1 MHCADAP
8 HKLLR
13 MVRID
18 GRQPNDLRPLHFEL
32 DVQKHA
38 DGSCIVALGDT
49 RVLCAVTV
57 EERVPRWMR
66 GSGRGWLT
74 AEYNMLPAA
83 TNTRS
88 DRERVLNAGRTK
100 EIQRLIG
107 RSLRA
112 AVNLDILGERTFN
125 IDCDV
130 LDADGG
136 TRTAAITGAFVA
148 ASLAIQ
154 RLEYD
159 ESPIIAAVAAVSIGI
174 KDGQVF
180 TDLNY
185 AEDSTADVDC
195 NIVGLANGGLVEVQ
209 GTAEGQSFTQD
220 QLNQMVTAANQA
232 LQEMF
237 TAQQTALK

>member
-1 MHCADAP
+1 
-8 HKLLR
+8 

-18 GRQPNDLRPLHFEL
+18 GRQPSELRPLSFEL

-38 DGSCIVALGDT
+38 DGSCIVSLGDT

-57 EERVPRWMR
+57 EEQVPRWMR

-88 DRERVLNAGRTK
+88 NRERVLSAGRTK

-112 AVNLDILGERTFN
+112 AINLDALGERTFN

-148 ASLAIQ
+148 VKQAINKLA
-154 RLEYD
+154 YD
-159 ESPIIAAVAAVSIGI
+159 TSPINAAVAAVSIGI
-174 KDGQVF
+174 IDNQVH

-195 NIVGLANGGLVEVQ
+195 NIVGLSSGGLVEVQ
-209 GTAEGQSFTQD
+209 GTAEGQSFTPE
-220 QLNQMVTAANQA
+220 QLEEMVEAA
-232 LQEMF
+232 
-237 TAQQTALK
+237 QTALETMFAAQQAALAQK

>member
-1 MHCADAP
+1 
-8 HKLLR
+8 
-13 MVRID
+13 MVRTD
-18 GRQPNDLRPLHFEL
+18 GRQPNELRPLNFEL

-38 DGSCIVALGDT
+38 DGSCIVSLGDT

-57 EERVPRWMR
+57 EEQVPRWMR
-66 GSGRGWLT
+66 SSGRGWLT

-88 DRERVLNAGRTK
+88 NRERVLSAGRTK

-112 AVNLDILGERTFN
+112 AINLDALGERTFN

-148 ASLAIQ
+148 VKQAIDQLA
-154 RLEYD
+154 YD
-159 ESPIIAAVAAVSIGI
+159 TSPINAAVAAVSIGI
-174 KDGQVF
+174 IDNQVH

-195 NIVGLANGGLVEVQ
+195 NIVGLSSGGLVEVQ
-209 GTAEGQSFTQD
+209 GTAEGQSFTPE
-220 QLNQMVTAANQA
+220 QLEEMVEAA
-232 LQEMF
+232 
-237 TAQQTALK
+237 QTALETMFAAQQAGLAQK

>member
-1 MHCADAP
+1 
-8 HKLLR
+8 

-18 GRQPNDLRPLHFEL
+18 GRQPNELRPLSFEL

-38 DGSCIVALGDT
+38 DGSCIVSLGDT

-57 EERVPRWMR
+57 EEQVPRWMR
-66 GSGRGWLT
+66 SSGRGWLT

-88 DRERVLNAGRTK
+88 NRERVLSAGRTK

-112 AVNLDILGERTFN
+112 AINLDALGERTFN

-148 ASLAIQ
+148 VKQAINKLA
-154 RLEYD
+154 YD
-159 ESPIIAAVAAVSIGI
+159 TSPINAAVAAVSIGI
-174 KDGQVF
+174 IDNQVH

-195 NIVGLANGGLVEVQ
+195 NIVGLSSGGLVEVQ
-209 GTAEGQSFTQD
+209 GTAEGQSFTPE
-220 QLNQMVTAANQA
+220 QLEEMVEAA
-232 LQEMF
+232 
-237 TAQQTALK
+237 QTALETMFAAQQAALAQK

>member
-1 MHCADAP
+1 
-8 HKLLR
+8 

-18 GRQPNDLRPLHFEL
+18 GREPNELRPLSFEL

-38 DGSCIVALGDT
+38 DGSCVVSLGDT

-57 EERVPRWMR
+57 EEQVPRWMR

-88 DRERVLNAGRTK
+88 NRERVLSAGRTK

-112 AVNLDILGERTFN
+112 AVDLDALGERTFN

-148 ASLAIQ
+148 VNQAIGKLAYEQ
-154 RLEYD
+154 
-159 ESPIIAAVAAVSIGI
+159 SPIRSAVAAVSIGI
-174 KDGQVF
+174 ADGEILV
-180 TDLNY
+180 DLNY
-185 AEDSTADVDC
+185 AEDSSADVDC
-195 NIVGLANGGLVEVQ
+195 NIVGLSSGGLVEVQ
-209 GTAEGQSFTQD
+209 GTAEGESFTAE
-220 QLNQMVTAANQA
+220 QLNRMVEAAQGA
-232 LQEMF
+232 LVEMF
-237 TAQQTALK
+237 AAQTNALPAAEV

>member
-1 MHCADAP
+1 
-8 HKLLR
+8 
-13 MVRID
+13 MVRTD
-18 GRQPNDLRPLHFEL
+18 GRQPNELRPLSFEL
-32 DVQKHA
+32 DVQTHA
-38 DGSCIVALGDT
+38 DGSCIVSLGDT

-57 EERVPRWMR
+57 DEQVPRWMR
-66 GSGRGWLT
+66 SSGRGWLT

-88 DRERVLNAGRTK
+88 NRERVLSAGRTK

-112 AVNLDILGERTFN
+112 AINLDALGERTFN

-148 ASLAIQ
+148 VKQAINKLA
-154 RLEYD
+154 YD
-159 ESPIIAAVAAVSIGI
+159 TSPINAAVAAVSIGI
-174 KDGQVF
+174 IDNQVH

-195 NIVGLANGGLVEVQ
+195 NIVGLSSGGLVEVQ
-209 GTAEGQSFTQD
+209 GTAEGQSFTPE
-220 QLNQMVTAANQA
+220 QLEEMVEAA
-232 LQEMF
+232 
-237 TAQQTALK
+237 QTALETMFAAQQAALAQK

>member
-1 MHCADAP
+1 
-8 HKLLR
+8 
-13 MVRID
+13 MVRTD
-18 GRQPNDLRPLHFEL
+18 GRQPNELRPLNFEL

-38 DGSCIVALGDT
+38 DGSCIVSLGDT

-57 EERVPRWMR
+57 EEQVPRWMR
-66 GSGRGWLT
+66 SSGRGWLT

-88 DRERVLNAGRTK
+88 NRERVLSAGRTK

-112 AVNLDILGERTFN
+112 AINLDALGERTFN

-148 ASLAIQ
+148 VKQAINKLA
-154 RLEYD
+154 YD
-159 ESPIIAAVAAVSIGI
+159 TSPINAAVAAVSIGI
-174 KDGQVF
+174 IDNQVH

-195 NIVGLANGGLVEVQ
+195 NIVGLSSGGLVEVQ
-209 GTAEGQSFTQD
+209 GTAEGQSFTPE
-220 QLNQMVTAANQA
+220 QLEEMVEAA
-232 LQEMF
+232 
-237 TAQQTALK
+237 QTALETMFAAQQAALAQK

>member
-1 MHCADAP
+1 
-8 HKLLR
+8 

-18 GRQPNDLRPLHFEL
+18 GRQPNELRSLSFEL

-38 DGSCIVALGDT
+38 DGSCIVSLGDT

-57 EERVPRWMR
+57 EEQVPRWMR

-88 DRERVLNAGRTK
+88 NRERVLSAGRTK

-112 AVNLDILGERTFN
+112 AIDLNALGERTFN

-148 ASLAIQ
+148 VQQAIEQLAYE
-154 RLEYD
+154 R
-159 ESPIIAAVAAVSIGI
+159 SPIQSAVAAVSIGI
-174 KDGQVF
+174 IDGQVL

-195 NIVGLANGGLVEVQ
+195 NIVGLASGGLVEVQ
-209 GTAEGQSFTQD
+209 GTAEGQSFSAQ
-220 QLNQMVTAANQA
+220 QLSRMVAAAQHA
-232 LQEMF
+232 LQMMF
-237 TAQQTALK
+237 ASQQAVMGQK

>member
-1 MHCADAP
+1 
-8 HKLLR
+8 

-18 GRQPNDLRPLHFEL
+18 GRQPNELRSLSFEL

-38 DGSCIVALGDT
+38 NGSCIVSLGDT

-57 EERVPRWMR
+57 EEQVPRWMR

-88 DRERVLNAGRTK
+88 NRERVLSAGRTK

-112 AVNLDILGERTFN
+112 AIDLNALGERTFN

-148 ASLAIQ
+148 VQQAIEQLAYE
-154 RLEYD
+154 R
-159 ESPIIAAVAAVSIGI
+159 SPIQSAVAAVSIGI
-174 KDGQVF
+174 IDGQVL

-195 NIVGLANGGLVEVQ
+195 NIVGLASGGLVEVQ
-209 GTAEGQSFTQD
+209 GTAEGQSFSAQ
-220 QLNQMVTAANQA
+220 QLSRMVAAAQHA
-232 LQEMF
+232 LQMMF
-237 TAQQTALK
+237 ASQQAVMGQK